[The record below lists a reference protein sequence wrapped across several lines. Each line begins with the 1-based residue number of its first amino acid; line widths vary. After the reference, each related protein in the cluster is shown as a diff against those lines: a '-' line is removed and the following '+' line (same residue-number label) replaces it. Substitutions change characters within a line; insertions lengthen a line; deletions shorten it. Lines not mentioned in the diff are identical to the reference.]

1 MADKIESIEE
11 RKVSVKEILDERN
24 VKKKG
29 KENEKKIK
37 KEFVIHPGLPDGK

>member
-29 KENEKKIK
+29 KENEKIGQ
-37 KEFVIHPGLPDGK
+37 EIRRETNE